1 MSGDFHAI
9 VLKRFFFFKNELRRK
24 GKLKFLC
31 KVGGLP
37 FLNGL
42 WFVLKIR
49 LMHALPS
56 EYPAHIK

>member
-9 VLKRFFFFKNELRRK
+9 VLKCILKKNELHRK
-24 GKLKFLC
+24 GKLKLLC
-31 KVGGLP
+31 KVGGSP
-37 FLNGL
+37 FLTGL
-42 WFVLKIR
+42 WFVLKIK